1 MRMSFWESIKLAP
14 TYDLVFAAISII
26 FIIGVIVF
34 FTYMGIKEYKA
45 RKAVDIFIWN
55 NQDKIEYVKTKIKM
69 CSTLEDLDL
78 VSRWAN
84 AIGMNLRT
92 EMSNICDEYGYECGS
107 KILNEFKCLISL
119 REEALIFMF

>member
-1 MRMSFWESIKLAP
+1 MSFWESIKLAP

-26 FIIGVIVF
+26 LIIGFIVF
-34 FTYMGIKEYKA
+34 FTYMGIKEHKA
-45 RKAVDIFIWN
+45 RKAVDAFIRN
-55 NQDKIEYVKTKIKM
+55 NQDKIAYVESKIKM
-69 CSTLEDLDL
+69 CSTLEELDL

-107 KILNEFKCLISL
+107 KILKNFKWLISL
-119 REEALIFMF
+119 REEALIFIF

>member
-14 TYDLVFAAISII
+14 TYDLVFATISIVL
-26 FIIGVIVF
+26 IIGVIVF

-45 RKAVDIFIWN
+45 RKAVDIFIRD
-55 NQDKIEYVKTKIKM
+55 NQDKIEYVKTKINM

-107 KILNEFKCLISL
+107 KILNNFKCLISL
-119 REEALIFMF
+119 REEALIFIF

>member
-1 MRMSFWESIKLAP
+1 MSFWESIKLAP

-26 FIIGVIVF
+26 LIIGTIVF
-34 FTYMGIKEYKA
+34 FTYMWIKEYKA
-45 RKAVDIFIWN
+45 RKAVDAFIRN
-55 NQDKIEYVKTKIKM
+55 NQDKIAYVESKIKM

-107 KILNEFKCLISL
+107 KILNNFKCLISL
-119 REEALIFMF
+119 REEALIFIF

>member
-34 FTYMGIKEYKA
+34 FAYMGIKEYKA
-45 RKAVDIFIWN
+45 RKAVDSFIKY
-55 NQDKIEYVKTKIKM
+55 NQDKIEYVENKIKM
-69 CSTLEDLDL
+69 CSTLEELDL

-107 KILNEFKCLISL
+107 KILNNFKCLISL
-119 REEALIFMF
+119 REEALIFIF